1 MKYLENTLTTRVEDN
16 GLEILSIEQENS
28 QYAVNLKGLTAEQ
41 QKAFAGKVYIKA
53 TADKVENVVTN
64 MHVAMSV
71 ADESTIDAILAKAGT
86 AKVDHKIGG
95 RLKEEILPRLALI
108 PVYRQPL
115 ANGMIVK
122 FYGEPKA
129 NNPASFS

>member
-1 MKYLENTLTTRVEDN
+1 MKYLEATLATRTEGN

-28 QYAVNLKGLTAEQ
+28 QYAVNLKALTAEQ

-64 MHVAMSV
+64 MHIAMTA
-71 ADESTIDAILAKAGT
+71 ADEASIDAILAKAGT
-86 AKVDHKIGG
+86 AKVDHKVNG
-95 RLKEEILPRLALI
+95 RLKEETLPRLALI
-108 PVYRQPL
+108 PVYRQAL